1 MSSTSSRPRVTVASI
16 IEQEGKF
23 LLVEELT
30 PNGLPVF
37 NQPAGH
43 VEAGESLIEAA
54 IRETLEETAW
64 QFQPEYLVGCY
75 LWGRATESIHYLR
88 FAFAGSVRDHD
99 PARSLDD
106 GILRAVWLN
115 LEELHQTRDRH
126 RSPLVLRNVL
136 DYLAGERVPLSALK
150 YLTD

>member
-16 IEQEGKF
+16 IEQDGKF

-43 VEAGESLIEAA
+43 VEAGESLIDAA

-64 QFQPEYLVGCY
+64 QFQPDYLVGCY
-75 LWGRATESIHYLR
+75 LWGRAAESIHYLR

-99 PARSLDD
+99 PTRALDD

-126 RSPLVLRNVL
+126 RSPLVLCNVL